1 MQIHEA
7 FPEEFFIK
15 RPEPGIHEED
25 GSIFEKVRHS
35 AVLVL
40 ICMREEQFFE
50 GIGNGEQNRFGF
62 FVKKLRAKI
71 KDVAQTFAVQPLLPV
86 VIQIFSSFHPIAF
99 LSRKVKFY
107 VKKTQ
112 TAFCST

>member
-1 MQIHEA
+1 VQIHEA

-40 ICMREEQFFE
+40 ICVRKEQFFK
-50 GIGNGEQNRFGF
+50 GIGNREQNRFGF

-71 KDVAQTFAVQPLLPV
+71 KDVTQTFTVQSLFPV
-86 VIQIFSSFHPIAF
+86 VI
-99 LSRKVKFY
+99 
-107 VKKTQ
+107 
-112 TAFCST
+112 